1 MNSIFARLVFCVA
14 ASVSSVGAFGC
25 AQGAPAAPA
34 NEILPPVVVEP
45 PKCGNGKMDTGELC
59 ECMAGASGRCP
70 IMGATC
76 DMLMNGF
83 KGPLLCDAKTCT
95 YNMDLC
101 TNSAAGG
108 SGAAGAS
115 H

>member
-1 MNSIFARLVFCVA
+1 M
-14 ASVSSVGAFGC
+14 GATTQC
-25 AQGAPAAPA
+25 QIA
-34 NEILPPVVVEP
+34 
-45 PKCGNGKMDTGELC
+45 
-59 ECMAGASGRCP
+59 
-70 IMGATC
+70 GATC

-95 YNMDLC
+95 YSMALC